1 MGEPDENPVMSNPQ
15 TCCSNCQTIFEV
27 PEELLASSDTR
38 VRCGECLSIFD
49 ALINLRDQDTAEERL
64 RERDAELSRLEHGPA
79 NSVDAIEEGV
89 ELIDTQ
95 ALDELSATRGEH
107 TVGRVEDADLSSIS
121 SEPHAIS
128 SEPHA
133 DELNPDESPLSTR
146 PGPSD
151 VEAASIAGLA
161 NDTTSLDVTYSDF
174 DLFSEDADLPE
185 VAYFDQTRDTPDFD
199 FDSIELDEDE
209 TFNDTLFA
217 HDVTVDARQALLD
230 SVQAHHGD
238 ALASGLARGTDIVT
252 DEGNRTP
259 IVFTYRDSDENVGGL
274 GDSSTTALDVSE
286 SLPETAVITPGAQ
299 VDIDAEP
306 DEPDSSATED
316 SAEVLDSAEA
326 ALPISLPQEK
336 KSPWLFRGMM
346 FLLLC
351 VLAGGLYIARE
362 RNSLRNNPIARPV
375 LVAACA
381 VFNCEV
387 PQRVDLS
394 SLRVLQRSV
403 FSHPTIDN
411 ALVINVGFRNE
422 ATFDQQYPVL
432 VIRLSDRNGR
442 LVAKRDFLP
451 ADYLEQWH
459 SSDTLDAGKRLDIS
473 LEVNDP
479 GQNARSFE
487 LDFREVK
494 IAVN

>member
-1 MGEPDENPVMSNPQ
+1 MGEPDENPAMSNPQ

-64 RERDAELSRLEHGPA
+64 RQRDDDLSRLEHGP
-79 NSVDAIEEGV
+79 SKPPEVIEDSV
-89 ELIDTQ
+89 ELIDSQT
-95 ALDELSATRGEH
+95 LDEMSATRGEH
-107 TVGRVEDADLSSIS
+107 TVGEVADMDLSSVS
-121 SEPHAIS
+121 T
-128 SEPHA
+128 
-133 DELNPDESPLSTR
+133 ESP
-146 PGPSD
+146 PGANSAPSD

-174 DLFSEDADLPE
+174 DLFSEDAELPE

-217 HDVTVDARQALLD
+217 HDVTVDARQALLEPGQSD
-230 SVQAHHGD
+230 HAD
-238 ALASGLARGTDIVT
+238 ELASGLGRGTDIIT

-259 IVFTYRDSDENVGGL
+259 IVFTYRDPDESDREVS
-274 GDSSTTALDVSE
+274 DASVSALDASE
-286 SLPETAVITPGAQ
+286 SLPETVVIEPGAK

-306 DEPDSSATED
+306 SDLDTVAEED
-316 SAEVLDSAEA
+316 A
-326 ALPISLPQEK
+326 AAAGLPISLPQEK

-351 VLAGGLYIARE
+351 VLASGLYIARE
-362 RNSLRNNPIARPV
+362 RNTLRNNPIARPV

-403 FSHPTIDN
+403 FSHPTIEN
-411 ALVINVGFRNE
+411 ALVINVAFRNE
-422 ATFDQQYPVL
+422 AEFDQQYPVL

-451 ADYLEQWH
+451 ADYLDQWQT
-459 SSDTLDAGKRLDIS
+459 SDTLDAGKRLDIS

-494 IAVN
+494 IAIN

>member
-1 MGEPDENPVMSNPQ
+1 MGEPDEKPTMSNPQ

-49 ALINLRDQDTAEERL
+49 ALINLREQDTAQEQHHQH
-64 RERDAELSRLEHGPA
+64 DDDVSRLKHGPA
-79 NSVDAIEEGV
+79 NPTELAEESA
-89 ELIDTQ
+89 ELIDSQTF
-95 ALDELSATRGEH
+95 DEKSTTLGEH
-107 TVGRVEDADLSSIS
+107 AVGEEANADLSSDS
-121 SEPHAIS
+121 SESLADTR
-128 SEPHA
+128 SE
-133 DELNPDESPLSTR
+133 S
-146 PGPSD
+146 SD
-151 VEAASIAGLA
+151 VDAASIAGLA

-174 DLFSEDADLPE
+174 DLFSEDAELPE

-217 HDVTVDARQALLD
+217 HDVTVDARQALLESGQSD
-230 SVQAHHGD
+230 HAD
-238 ALASGLARGTDIVT
+238 ELASNLGRGTDIVT

-259 IVFTYRDSDENVGGL
+259 IVFTYRDPDENDGETS
-274 GDSSTTALDVSE
+274 DTPASALDASE
-286 SLPETAVITPGAQ
+286 SLPETVVIKPGAK

-306 DEPDSSATED
+306 SELDTAVEESA
-316 SAEVLDSAEA
+316 AEA
-326 ALPISLPQEK
+326 VLPISLPQEK
-336 KSPWLFRGMM
+336 KSPWLFRSMM

-351 VLAGGLYIARE
+351 VLASGLYIARE
-362 RNSLRNNPIARPV
+362 RNTLRNNPIVRPV

-403 FSHPTIDN
+403 FSHPTIEN
-411 ALVINVGFRNE
+411 ALVINVAFRNE
-422 ATFDQQYPVL
+422 AEFDQQYPVL

-451 ADYLEQWH
+451 ADYLDQWLT
-459 SSDTLDAGKRLDIS
+459 SDTLDAGKRLDIS